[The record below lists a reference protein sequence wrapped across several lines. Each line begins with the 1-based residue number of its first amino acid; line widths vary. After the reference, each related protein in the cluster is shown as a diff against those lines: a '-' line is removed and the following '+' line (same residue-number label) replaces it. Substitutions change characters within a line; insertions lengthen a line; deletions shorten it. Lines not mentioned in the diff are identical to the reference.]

1 MRYHKLIL
9 AFLLISATLVVAA
22 QTKAA
27 QPGTFTIEG
36 DHFLLNGKPFKV
48 ISGELHY
55 ARIPREYWRQRLRM
69 ARAMGLNTVA
79 TYVFW
84 NVHEPEPGVYD
95 FSGNADL
102 AAFVRMAQEEGLFV
116 LLRAGPYSCAEWDL
130 GGFHCAVTMRFSC
143 SLPTVG

>member
-27 QPGTFTIEG
+27 QQGTFTIEG

-69 ARAMGLNTVA
+69 AKAMGLNTVA

-84 NVHEPEPGVYD
+84 NYHEPGQGHFD
-95 FSGNADL
+95 FQSESRNIGE
-102 AAFVRMAQEEGLFV
+102 FIRTAQEEG
-116 LLRAGPYSCAEWDL
+116 
-130 GGFHCAVTMRFSC
+130 
-143 SLPTVG
+143 